1 VKPIE
6 LTEISW
12 YDKASQQVIV
22 EISEKVTV
30 SFTLEEFSYLFHDL
44 KETRLSLIEISEIK
58 IGKSVYDGEIIE
70 ELIVVTESEEY
81 N

>member
-1 VKPIE
+1 MKPIE

-12 YDKASQQVIV
+12 YDEASQQVIV
-22 EISEKVTV
+22 EISDKVTV

-44 KETRLSLIEISEIK
+44 KETRLSLLEISEIK
-58 IGKSVYDGEIIE
+58 IGKSEYDGEIIE
-70 ELIVVTESEEY
+70 ELIVVTECEEY